1 MDKYIL
7 SVRPKW
13 LAKILNRQKTIELR
27 KTAPKTPCVML
38 LYCTKERTRIYD
50 VIHNGDRIYDVLYNG
65 KQPIFVRVPD
75 EKTVYWKNWIQ
86 INGKIV
92 GQFTLERVDRLNH
105 QYYNDPAKGIVDA
118 DVYCIPNEYANQLEN
133 KSCVSFKEMCEYGGH
148 KDIFAWH
155 ISDLVIFDEPKEL
168 SDYGVKRAP
177 QSYMKVKGV

>member
-1 MDKYIL
+1 MDNYIL
-7 SVRPKW
+7 SVRPEW
-13 LAKILNRQKTIELR
+13 LAKILNKEKTIELR
-27 KTAPKTPCVML
+27 KTAPQTPCVML
-38 LYCTKERTRIYD
+38 LYCTK
-50 VIHNGDRIYDVLYNG
+50 NGDGLTYFPNQYAKKEL
-65 KQPIFVRVPD
+65 
-75 EKTVYWKNWIQ
+75 

-92 GQFTLERVDRLNH
+92 GQFTLEKMDRLNH
-105 QYYNDPAKGIVDA
+105 QYYNDPANGIVDA